1 MTPVP
6 LLQTRGL
13 TKRYGDVTVLRDV
26 SLEVRGG
33 EIHALLGA
41 NGAGKSTLCKIISG
55 LIPATSGSM
64 RLSGDDFHPHT
75 KQQAEA
81 AGVEIVQQE
90 LNLVGTLSVAE
101 NVFLTRLP
109 HLGGVLRGGRL
120 HEQSRAVLDRFGL
133 TDVQTHTLVES
144 LGVGRQQMVEIA
156 TALARQCRL
165 LILDEPTAALSGRES
180 EQLFEHLRGLRD
192 QGVGILYISHRL
204 DEVSALTD
212 RITILRDGQFVVT
225 RQTDALATDEMV
237 DLMSGENE
245 INVASSHT
253 SHRREEIAISVRS
266 LHCGMVQNVSFDVRC
281 GERLGIAGL
290 VGSGRT
296 ELLRAIFGA
305 DVATSG
311 EVTLPGRSRAKR
323 FGSPKLRRFRLQTP
337 RFRSPSEAVASG
349 LAMVTEDR
357 KQNGL
362 LLSQSIIINTTLSSL
377 RERFSRFGLLN
388 GRGERRASQ
397 QWADDLETRC
407 ENIDQIVGTLSGG
420 NQQKVAV
427 AKWLARDAE
436 VFLFD
441 EPTRGIDVAARRR
454 IYRLLESL
462 AADGK
467 ASVIVSSDLEELFET
482 CDAIAVMCDGRMVA
496 TFQRDQWSRE
506 KIMQASFSGYV
517 K

>member
-1 MTPVP
+1 MIDGP

-26 SLEVRGG
+26 SIEVRSG
-33 EIHALLGA
+33 EIQALLGA

-55 LIPATSGSM
+55 LVPATSGSM
-64 RLSGDDFHPHT
+64 LLTGNDHRPHT
-75 KQQAEA
+75 KQHAEA
-81 AGVEIVQQE
+81 AGVQIVQQE
-90 LNLVGTLSVAE
+90 LNLIGTLSVAE
-101 NVFLTRLP
+101 NLFLTRLP
-109 HLGGVLRGGRL
+109 QCNGVLRYQQL
-120 HEQSRAVLDRFGL
+120 HEQSREVLDRFGL
-133 TDVQTHTLVES
+133 TDVPTHTRVES
-144 LGVGRQQMVEIA
+144 LGVGHQQMVEIA
-156 TALARQCRL
+156 TALARHCRL

-180 EQLFEHLRGLRD
+180 EQLFGHLRRLRD

-204 DEVSALTD
+204 DEVAALAD
-212 RITILRDGQFVVT
+212 RVTILRDGQFVVT
-225 RQTDALATDEMV
+225 RAADTLNTDEMV
-237 DLMSGENE
+237 DLMSGESLS
-245 INVASSHT
+245 NVASSHT
-253 SHRREEIAISVRS
+253 SHRREEMAMSVRS
-266 LHCGMVQNVSFDVRC
+266 LHCGRVRDVSFDIRR
-281 GERLGIAGL
+281 GERLGITGL

-311 EVTLPGRSRAKR
+311 EVTLGGESA
-323 FGSPKLRRFRLQTP
+323 RRIARNP
-337 RFRSPSEAVASG
+337 RFCSPSEAVASG

-362 LLSQSIIINTTLSSL
+362 LLTQSITINSTLSSL
-377 RERFSRFGLLN
+377 KERFSRFGLLS
-388 GRGERRASQ
+388 GLSERRATQ
-397 QWADDLETRC
+397 YWIDELETRC
-407 ENIDQIVGTLSGG
+407 ESIDQSVATLSGG

-427 AKWLARDAE
+427 AKWLIRDAS

-462 AADGK
+462 AVDGK
-467 ASVIVSSDLEELFET
+467 ASVIVSSDLEELIEI
-482 CDAIAVMCDGRMVA
+482 CDAIAVICDGRMVA
-496 TFQRDQWSRE
+496 RFEREEWSRE

>member
-1 MTPVP
+1 MMDAP
-6 LLQTRGL
+6 LLRTRGL
-13 TKRYGDVTVLRDV
+13 TKRYGEVTVLRDV

-55 LIPATSGSM
+55 LVSATDGSM
-64 RLSGDDFHPHT
+64 QLGGVDFSPHS

-90 LNLVGTLSVAE
+90 LNLIGTLSVAE
-101 NVFLTRLP
+101 NIFLTRLTCL
-109 HLGGVLRGGRL
+109 HGVLRQRQL
-120 HEQSRAVLDRFGL
+120 HQRTRELLDRFGL
-133 TDVQTHTLVES
+133 ADVQTHAAVET
-144 LGVGRQQMVEIA
+144 LGVGRQQMVEIT

-165 LILDEPTAALSGRES
+165 LILDEPTAALSGSES
-180 EQLFEHLRGLRD
+180 DQLFAHLRSLRD

-204 DEVSALTD
+204 DEVSKLTD
-212 RITILRDGQFVVT
+212 RVTILRDGKFVAT
-225 RQTDALATDEMV
+225 RATSSMSTDQMV
-237 DLMSGENE
+237 DLMSGQ
-245 INVASSHT
+245 NVANARAPHI
-253 SHRREEIAISVRS
+253 SHRREEIAMSVRS
-266 LHCGMVQNVSFDVRC
+266 LDCGMVRDVSFDVRR
-281 GERLGIAGL
+281 GERLGITGL

-311 EVTLPGRSRAKR
+311 SVTL
-323 FGSPKLRRFRLQTP
+323 FGKSLQRRFR
-337 RFRSPSEAVASG
+337 RPSQAVKAG
-349 LAMVTEDR
+349 MAMVTEDR

-362 LLSQSIIINTTLSSL
+362 LLSQSICTNTTLSSL
-377 RERFSRFGLLN
+377 QDRFSRLGMIH
-388 GRGERRASQ
+388 GRGERRAAQ
-397 QWADDLETRC
+397 HWVDELETRC
-407 ENIDQIVGTLSGG
+407 QSIDQLVGTLSGG

-427 AKWLARDAE
+427 SKWLVRDAQ

-462 AADGK
+462 AAEGK
-467 ASVIVSSDLEELFET
+467 ASVIVSSDLEELIEV
-482 CDAIAVMCDGRMVA
+482 CDAIAVMCDGRLVDV
-496 TFQRDQWSRE
+496 FQRDQWSQE